1 MSNKTKLTLKQKI
14 MRNQKISPDEQFII
28 NIICGPITGV
38 MYIFSMFVFPSMLLT
53 IFVLVLS
60 ISVGYSL
67 THIWRPVVN
76 PFTPEEWKIIG
87 RKTMEEEGI
96 LSSKKIITNF

>member
-1 MSNKTKLTLKQKI
+1 MICQIKQKLTLKQKI
-14 MRNQKISPDEQFII
+14 MKNEKMSPDEQFII

-38 MYIFSMFVFPSMLLT
+38 MCVFSMFVFPSILLT

-76 PFTPEEWKIIG
+76 PFTPEEWKRVG
-87 RKTMEEEGI
+87 RKIMEEEGI
-96 LSSKKIITNF
+96 LSSKKIIV